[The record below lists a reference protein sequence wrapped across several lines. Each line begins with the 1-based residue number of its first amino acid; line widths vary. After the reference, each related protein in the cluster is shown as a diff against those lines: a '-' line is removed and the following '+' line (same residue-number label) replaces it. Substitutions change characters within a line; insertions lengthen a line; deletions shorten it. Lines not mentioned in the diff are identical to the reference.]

1 MNNNLCYLIS
11 TSQNKISR
19 TKYSYIHACARTQT
33 HTHTHTHI
41 YIYIIRTRFELP
53 THYVDGLRP
62 KKSKNNEFVES
73 GSENWALVNKMNTG
87 KDLDDKRMKIKKVML
102 KISSSAKFEEVC
114 SFILLKSSITSFFFF
129 ESLLVSPFFSDPLIS
144 FPLFSFIPPLL
155 FISTFHLYARWLVL
169 ILVPSALPISPHVV
183 AVRLKHSTQAS
194 LLH

>member
-19 TKYSYIHACARTQT
+19 TKYSYIHACARTQ
-33 HTHTHTHI
+33 THTHTHI

-114 SFILLKSSITSFFFF
+114 SFILLKSSITSFFFLNLF
-129 ESLLVSPFFSDPLIS
+129 WFLPFFPIPSSRFLFFLLYPLS
-144 FPLFSFIPPLL
+144 FSSPP
-155 FISTFHLYARWLVL
+155 STCMLDG
-169 ILVPSALPISPHVV
+169 
-183 AVRLKHSTQAS
+183 
-194 LLH
+194 